1 MKGCLVT
8 LLLVAGVAFP
18 GLMRAQEEPLL
29 TDELL
34 QSVETW
40 MESHL
45 DERVLDQLGID
56 QERARKFFGELRRQF
71 AGTYIYNL
79 GALKETA
86 TRLLPVLQQF
96 EETQPYAIW
105 LQTHLDYFDT
115 AEQLRREA
123 TPTSPRPRPPIHLP
137 SPSPQ
142 RQRSVWVKQ
151 LDKRPVPPLAQDHL
165 PRLKQIFIE
174 ERMPPEL
181 VWVAEV
187 ESSFDPRARSPA
199 GAVGL
204 FQLMPET
211 ARALNLSSWPRDERL
226 QPEKN
231 ARAAARYLRRLY
243 GRFGDWRLALAAYNA
258 GETRVENLLKQG
270 RSRTFDAIVDR
281 LPAETQ
287 MFVPKVEA
295 TVQRREGRRLIDL
308 KSSEGPR

>member
-1 MKGCLVT
+1 M
-8 LLLVAGVAFP
+8 LLVVTFP
-18 GLMRAQEEPLL
+18 GLSRAQEEPLL

-56 QERARKFFGELRRQF
+56 QERARKFFEELRRQF
-71 AGTYIYNL
+71 AGTYVYNL

-86 TRLLPVLQQF
+86 IRLLPVLQQF

-123 TPTSPRPRPPIHLP
+123 TPAGPTPRAPIRLP

-151 LDKRPVPPLAQDHL
+151 LDKRPEPPLAQDHL

-187 ESSFDPRARSPA
+187 ESSFDPKARSPV
-199 GAVGL
+199 GAAGL
-204 FQLMPET
+204 FQLMPDT
-211 ARALNLSSWPRDERL
+211 ARSLSLSTWPRDERL
-226 QPEKN
+226 QPERN

-243 GRFGDWRLALAAYNA
+243 NRF
-258 GETRVENLLKQG
+258 
-270 RSRTFDAIVDR
+270 
-281 LPAETQ
+281 
-287 MFVPKVEA
+287 
-295 TVQRREGRRLIDL
+295 
-308 KSSEGPR
+308 